1 MGEPDFSV
9 RTLEDICDDIDLLL
23 PRHPRVTTAFLGD
36 ADPLA
41 GGLELMLGVLHD
53 LARKGKFERIT
64 CYARASTLHK
74 LGPVAIGKLAAA
86 GLDRIHLG
94 LESGDPE
101 TLILQRK
108 GQSPEMVAKVAGWLR
123 QEKIELSVYVL
134 LGLGGYNKWQQHI
147 LETASLLNRIQPDF
161 IRIRRLWL
169 YQQVGSE
176 NPLLK
181 LIREGRFVEQS
192 AEGTVHELRLLL
204 KELQPLCS
212 YFACDHAN
220 NYVQVAGMLNEAGEE
235 MLAEV
240 DAFLSLS
247 DKQRQGCYKAIGS
260 RI

>member
-1 MGEPDFSV
+1 MGEPVFSI
-9 RTLEDICDDIDLLL
+9 RELNDICCDIDLLL
-23 PRHPRVTTAFLGD
+23 QRHPRATTAFLGD

-41 GGLELMLGVLHD
+41 GGLELVSGVLNH
-53 LARKGKFERIT
+53 LQEKAQFERIT
-64 CYARASTLHK
+64 CYARASTLSK
-74 LGPVAIGKLAAA
+74 LGLEAIRQLAAA
-86 GLDRIHLG
+86 GLKRVHLG

-108 GQSPEMVAKVAGWLR
+108 GQSPAMVARVADWLR
-123 QEKIELSVYVL
+123 EAEIELSVYVL
-134 LGLGGYNKWQQHI
+134 LGLGGHDNWQQHI
-147 LETASLLNRIQPDF
+147 RATATLLNLIEPEF

-169 YQQVGSE
+169 YRQAESE

-181 LIREGRFVEQS
+181 LVREGAFVEQS

-204 KELQPLCS
+204 DELQPIRS

-220 NYVQVAGMLNEAGEE
+220 NYVQVTGLLAKSREE

-240 DAFLSLS
+240 DAFLSLTEE
-247 DKQRQGCYKAIGS
+247 QRRHCYEEIGS